1 MLYFV
6 RQDRKRVKDHFYTLL
21 LQTDMRSES
30 LKVQTAW
37 VDGQ

>member
-1 MLYFV
+1 MLNFV
-6 RQDRKRVKDHFYTLL
+6 WQDRKRVQNHFYTLL
-21 LQTDMRSES
+21 LQTDMLSES

>member
-1 MLYFV
+1 MLNFV
-6 RQDRKRVKDHFYTLL
+6 WQDRKRVKDHFYTLL
-21 LQTDMRSES
+21 LTDMLSES